1 MIKIKNYYKVKIYCK
16 YTGKYQG
23 TCYKICRFKDKILK
37 EIPIIF
43 HNGSNYDYHLIIYKL
58 AISFKMYGSF
68 HCLGQ
73 NSEKY
78 IVLSVPFKTNK
89 TMTCRL
95 KFIDSFR
102 FIATSLSNLISN
114 LSDQLYNSCFDCKK
128 PLDYV
133 FLKDNK
139 VVFRCFE

>member
-37 EIPIIF
+37 DIPIIF

-73 NSEKY
+73 
-78 IVLSVPFKTNK
+78 T
-89 TMTCRL
+89 
-95 KFIDSFR
+95 
-102 FIATSLSNLISN
+102 
-114 LSDQLYNSCFDCKK
+114 DQLYNSCFDCKK

-133 FLKDNK
+133 VLKDNK